1 VTIFLFVLI
10 FALIGAPVFAIL
22 AGATELAWLLHPD
35 ESMRNVRFLAPD
47 VLDERFAGSPI
58 LVTVPLFTFIGY
70 TMAESRTP
78 ERIVRASNAFF
89 GWMPGGLAIVCIFAS
104 AFFTTLTGGS
114 AVTIVAIGALLY
126 PALVQ
131 RGYPKDYS
139 LGLVMTGGSLGLLL
153 PPSLP
158 ILVYSLVAGIDFTKA
173 FKAGILP
180 GLLVIALLG
189 VHAAYIGI
197 KAKIPR
203 TRPEPREMGASVW
216 YMKWELFIPVLI
228 LGGLATGLTDIDE
241 SAAVAALYVLLIEI
255 YIYKD
260 LTWKDFPRIA
270 RNSIA
275 LAGAV
280 LLIMAMA
287 MALTNFIISEQIPGK
302 IFEWVTG
309 MGVKKTWHFL
319 IVLNIFLYI
328 QGMVMDGFSAILVAV
343 PLLIPFAAEFGLSP
357 FHLAM
362 MFLLNLEIAYLSPPL
377 GQNLFVTSFR
387 FNRPM
392 IHLYRIAIPFIAILL
407 VGLIVLM
414 TIPKIST
421 VAVEG
426 DIERAKAKA
435 AEFGEPPRE
444 AWLMEC
450 VQEDRNNPLPCTEAD
465 KDKWGRGKDII
476 VPGAAEEP
484 EPEGEPAPVDDAG
497 AGAEGEEEDDLL
509 DQMLGDGGKPP
520 EPKQGDDDDL
530 LEEMLK

>member
-1 VTIFLFVLI
+1 
-10 FALIGAPVFAIL
+10 
-22 AGATELAWLLHPD
+22 
-35 ESMRNVRFLAPD
+35 
-47 VLDERFAGSPI
+47 
-58 LVTVPLFTFIGY
+58 
-70 TMAESRTP
+70 
-78 ERIVRASNAFF
+78 
-89 GWMPGGLAIVCIFAS
+89 
-104 AFFTTLTGGS
+104 
-114 AVTIVAIGALLY
+114 
-126 PALVQ
+126 
-131 RGYPKDYS
+131 
-139 LGLVMTGGSLGLLL
+139 
-153 PPSLP
+153 
-158 ILVYSLVAGIDFTKA
+158 
-173 FKAGILP
+173 
-180 GLLVIALLG
+180 
-189 VHAAYIGI
+189 VHAAYVGI

-203 TRPEPREMGASVW
+203 TRPEPREMGSSIW
-216 YMKWELFIPVLI
+216 FMKWELFIPVLI

-287 MALTNFIISEQIPGK
+287 MALTNYIISEQIPGK

-392 IHLYRIAIPFIAILL
+392 IQLYRIAIPFIAILL
-407 VGLIVLM
+407 VGLVILM
-414 TIPKIST
+414 TVPKIST
-421 VAVEG
+421 IAVEG
-426 DIERAKAKA
+426 DIERAKAR
-435 AEFGEPPRE
+435 AEQFGDPPRE

-465 KDKWGRGKDII
+465 KDKWGRGKDIV
-476 VPGAAEEP
+476 VPVAGEQP
-484 EPEGEPAPVDDAG
+484 EPEDDPAADAG
-497 AGAEGEEEDDLL
+497 TDDDPDDLL
-509 DQMLGDGGKPP
+509 DQMLRDGDAEPP
-520 EPKQGDDDDL
+520 KKQSDDDTDDL